1 MPLVPSQ
8 YEPLC
13 SGYQRLKISTP
24 SLRFEGV
31 PIFMSRSALSRLL
44 TPIVVVI
51 GLAVLGLT
59 MGPRALAEQDKNGS
73 SAANDQAQGSQTKV
87 DQTEDQSGDPLKR
100 PIGEKRRKENAKSFK
115 HELSDSDKKWL
126 NEDVRWIISDEERK
140 AFMQLSNEE
149 EREKFIEAFWDRRN
163 PNPDS
168 EDNEFKDEH
177 YRRIEYANE
186 HFPAGKAG
194 WQTDRGRIYIVYGPP
209 DEIESH
215 PSGGSY
221 ERPMEEGGGETS
233 TFPFE
238 QWRYRYIEGIG
249 QEVIIEFVDTCM
261 CGEYHMTMDR
271 SEKDALL
278 MTPNAGLTMWEQ
290 MGMSNKSQRFN
301 GNGLERLGLGPDSA
315 GLQAKQFDRLEQF
328 AKLQQAP
335 KVKFTDLE
343 EAVNSKV
350 ILNPMPFDVH
360 VDFVKVT
367 SDTALVPITIQM
379 KNRDITFVN
388 KDGVQRGT
396 ANIFARLTTLTG
408 KIVQTFEDTVQVD
421 VPPELL
427 PRTAENSE
435 VYYKAV
441 PLRPGRYKL
450 NVAVKDVNGDR
461 KGVWSRSIIVP
472 EYSDDKLSNSS
483 LIVADQMEPVPT
495 KAIGSGNFVIG
506 TMKVRP
512 RVAPADGKPAV
523 FKRDR
528 DAKLNFWMQVY
539 NLGMDEKTH
548 KPSATIEY
556 DVTNVA
562 TNKSIVQQVEST
574 DTMGNVGDQLTL
586 QKSIAS
592 ANLQPGIYRIQI
604 KINDKIS
611 KQTVDPSAVFAVE

>member
-1 MPLVPSQ
+1 MFRVVSSHNL
-8 YEPLC
+8 Y
-13 SGYQRLKISTP
+13 RT
-24 SLRFEGV
+24 
-31 PIFMSRSALSRLL
+31 LL
-44 TPIVVVI
+44 F
-51 GLAVLGLT
+51 L
-59 MGPRALAEQDKNGS
+59 ALALMAGGAIAQDQPKDEPQDPKATDKS
-73 SAANDQAQGSQTKV
+73 SPDKDKAGAKQTPDAV
-87 DQTEDQSGDPLKR
+87 DPLKR
-100 PIGEKRRKENAKSFK
+100 PADEKTRKKNAKALK
-115 HELSDSDKKWL
+115 QELSKPYKKWL
-126 NEDVRWIISDEERK
+126 DEDVAYIITDEERA
-140 AFMQLSNEE
+140 AFKQLSNDE
-149 EREKFIEAFWDRRN
+149 ERDNFIEAFWQRRD
-163 PNPDS
+163 PTPDT
-168 EDNEFKDEH
+168 EENEFKEEH
-177 YRRIEYANE
+177 YQRIAYANE
-186 HFPAGKAG
+186 HFAAGVPG
-194 WQTDRGRIYIVYGPP
+194 WKTDRGRIYIVFGKP

-215 PSGGSY
+215 PSGGTY

-238 QWRYRYIEGIG
+238 DWRYRYIEGIG
-249 QEVIIEFVDTCM
+249 QEVIVEFVDTCM

-278 MTPNAGLTMWEQ
+278 MTPNAGLTLWEQ
-290 MGMSNKSQRFN
+290 MGLSNKAQRFN

-315 GLQAKQFDRLEQF
+315 NIQAKEFDRLEQF

-427 PRTAENSE
+427 PRTAENAS

-450 NVAVKDVNGDR
+450 NIAVKDVNGDR
-461 KGVWSRSIIVP
+461 KGVWSRSIVVP
-472 EYSDDKLSNSS
+472 EYSDDKLTNSS

-495 KAIGSGNFVIG
+495 KAIGTGNFVIG

-512 RVAPADGKPAV
+512 RVAPADGKPAT

-539 NLGMDEKTH
+539 NLGVDEKTH
-548 KPSATIEY
+548 KASATIEY
-556 DVTNVA
+556 DITNIA
-562 TNKSIVQQVEST
+562 TNKPVVQKVEST
-574 DTMGNVGDQLTL
+574 ETMGNVGDQLTL

-592 ANLQPGIYRIQI
+592 ANLQPGVYKIQI
-604 KINDKIS
+604 KVNDNVS
-611 KQTVDPSAVFAVE
+611 KQTVDPSAMFAVE